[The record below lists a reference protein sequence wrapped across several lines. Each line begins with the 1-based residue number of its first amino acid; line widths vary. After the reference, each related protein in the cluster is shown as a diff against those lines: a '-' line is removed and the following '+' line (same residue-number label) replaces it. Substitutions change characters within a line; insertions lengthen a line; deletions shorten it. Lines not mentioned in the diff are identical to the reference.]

1 MTPGS
6 MPAIT
11 AVGWSAIGQ
20 CLLGGSAFVGGGW
33 AVFTY
38 RKARRREA
46 ARWLQGIF
54 NDFYTNP
61 NLIAGRELI
70 EYDYCERL
78 ETLLNLRV
86 TARYVPLSQTER
98 EDLRQLDLVLNHLE
112 QLIYLEEEKHIARED
127 REVFFQYWFD
137 LLGQPD
143 KASLRRYLVKC
154 GYEKCSRLLDID
166 PTEYVAFYGT
176 LMNEFDS
183 LDELHA
189 REQLRL
195 AGPCTIEGRLF
206 DMGEWPSLTLGDGT
220 VKGEL
225 FEVLDREVFRKLDP
239 FERYDPT
246 QRDQSGYLRRCVRL
260 VEPAVDAWLYV
271 ANEAV
276 TSQQLIQSGS
286 WYDHMGVQIG
296 TWR

>member
-1 MTPGS
+1 VAPDLIAGW
-6 MPAIT
+6 T
-11 AVGWSAIGQ
+11 AADSSALGQ
-20 CLLGGSAFVGGGW
+20 CLLGGAAFVGGGW

-38 RKARRREA
+38 RKTRRREA
-46 ARWLQGIF
+46 ARWLQGVF
-54 NDFYTNP
+54 SDFYTNP
-61 NLIAGRELI
+61 SLIAGRELI

-86 TARYVPLSQTER
+86 TARHVPLSQTER

-112 QLIYLEEEKHIARED
+112 QVIYLEEEKHIARHD

-137 LLGQPD
+137 LLRQPD
-143 KASLRRYLVKC
+143 KASLRRYLVTC
-154 GYEKCSRLLDID
+154 GYEKCSRMLEIG

-176 LMNEFDS
+176 LMSAFDS
-183 LDELHA
+183 LDELDA

-195 AGPCTIEGRLF
+195 VGPCTIEGHLF
-206 DMGEWPSLTLGDGT
+206 NMGEWPSLTLGDGT

-225 FEVLDREVFRKLDP
+225 FEILDHTVFGKLDP
-239 FERYDPT
+239 FERYDPA
-246 QRDQSGYLRRCVRL
+246 QRDQSGYQRRCVRL
-260 VEPAVDAWLYV
+260 AEPAVDAWLYV

-276 TSQQLIQSGS
+276 TPQQLIQSGS
-286 WYDHMGVQIG
+286 WYDHVGVQAG